1 MIRSITHKL
10 LACFA
15 LVAAATVVT
24 ALLLHVLLTVLEGD
38 QRASADSRE
47 ALTVLEGIAG
57 AIIVQDGA
65 VGRYILSLDA
75 ATLEP
80 FRGSGLDSY
89 TRSVGQLRTL
99 KAGDTAQLGRIAALD
114 GAVGAWREAARD
126 DVKRMTVTEASRK
139 AMAVVRELLAE
150 IRRVERETVATRSA
164 AIDTAF
170 AATSRAAMAGSA
182 LALVVAIGAWVF
194 AARHLARPLVRLTG
208 TMRRLAEGELDTA
221 VPDTGRRDEIGAM
234 ARALE
239 VFKANAVERGR
250 LEAGRAAAE
259 RHRAEEKAALLRGL
273 ATRFQNSVGQAV
285 AELIGSAETMRGGA
299 ADLIELV
306 TRTDGQAG
314 AIARSADAVS
324 AHMQVVAGGAE
335 ELAASIAEVDT
346 QIARAAG
353 ASDDAPPVPRPPT
366 TPRGTWPWWP
376 NRSAS

>member
-1 MIRSITHKL
+1 MPMIRSITHKL

-15 LVAAATVVT
+15 LVAAATVVM
-24 ALLLHVLLTVLEGD
+24 ALLLHVLLTALEDD

-47 ALTVLEGIAG
+47 ALAVLESIAG
-57 AIIVQDGA
+57 AIIIQDGA

-80 FRGSGLDSY
+80 FRGSGPDSY
-89 TRSVGQLRTL
+89 TRSVGQLRAI
-99 KAGDTAQLGRIAALD
+99 KAGDAAQLGRVAALD
-114 GAVGAWREAARD
+114 GAVEAWRETARD

-139 AMAVVRELLAE
+139 AMAVVREQLAE
-150 IRRVERETVATRSA
+150 IRRVERETVAARSA
-164 AIDTAF
+164 AIDAAF

-182 LALVVAIGAWVF
+182 LAPVVAIGAWVF
-194 AARHLARPLVRLTG
+194 AARHLARPLVHLTG

-250 LEAGRAAAE
+250 LEAGRATAE

-273 ATRFQNSVGQAV
+273 ATRFQDSVGQVV

-299 ADLIELV
+299 ADLIGLV
-306 TRTDGQAG
+306 TRTDG
-314 AIARSADAVS
+314 
-324 AHMQVVAGGAE
+324 
-335 ELAASIAEVDT
+335 
-346 QIARAAG
+346 
-353 ASDDAPPVPRPPT
+353 
-366 TPRGTWPWWP
+366 
-376 NRSAS
+376 